1 MNHITVIKSTAPP
14 GFSTQPAAMTAS
26 RPIHQMLVPFS
37 AAYLTAA
44 FVTDLAYWRT
54 AEVLWERFSVWLIA
68 AGLII
73 AALAGI
79 AAVIDL
85 AFRKQRAD
93 WIRVFSFA
101 LAVLLSL
108 LNVLVHSRD
117 GYTAVV
123 PTGLAL
129 SAMVVVVLMLTF
141 SAGWALS
148 HSTSGVR
155 Q

>member
-1 MNHITVIKSTAPP
+1 MNHITVISTTAPP
-14 GFSTQPAAMTAS
+14 GFSSQPTALTAS
-26 RPIHQMLVPFS
+26 SPIHRMLVPFS
-37 AAYLTAA
+37 VAYLTAA
-44 FVTDLAYWRT
+44 LVTDLAYWRT

-68 AGLII
+68 VGLVM
-73 AALAGI
+73 AAFVGMV
-79 AAVIDL
+79 AVIDL

-93 WIRVFSFA
+93 WIRVIGFT

-123 PTGLAL
+123 PTGLTL
-129 SAMVVVVLMLTF
+129 SAVVVVLLMLTF
-141 SAGWALS
+141 SAGWGLS
-148 HSTSGVR
+148 YSTSGAH